1 MPASTPAVA
10 DRSYPRPEIT
20 LDELLDALYDVGADR
35 GIVGTG
41 SPNRIGISMPGASD
55 AEVDAVWQR
64 AMLKIGREAND
75 EQFRRAFEH
84 SRYRISAEIDP
95 DEDS

>member
-1 MPASTPAVA
+1 
-10 DRSYPRPEIT
+10 
-20 LDELLDALYDVGADR
+20 
-35 GIVGTG
+35 
-41 SPNRIGISMPGASD
+41 MPGASD